1 MASTTIS
8 DVSEARW
15 ARDLY
20 SATLARLSLPELPY
34 FVPGVNSQHPDS
46 LGLTGY
52 HNALSAASN
61 ILQRALPGAS
71 RCTAELLGGAA
82 ILSVHSA
89 QPGQQ
94 DMP

>member
-34 FVPGVNSQHPDS
+34 FVPTLDASPMQIARTAKDDHSELAAKEDCDESCAWNQGQD
-46 LGLTGY
+46 
-52 HNALSAASN
+52 LSD
-61 ILQRALPGAS
+61 GAEYV
-71 RCTAELLGGAA
+71 AEG
-82 ILSVHSA
+82 
-89 QPGQQ
+89 
-94 DMP
+94 